1 MHESSWLPQFWSSAW
16 EGAGWGPAWKGAF
29 EGLSPQQAAWAPS
42 VIDGDALEAS
52 RRGRV
57 HSIWQILNHVVFWRE
72 TVVASLR
79 GERPSEDDI
88 ARRNWEAPAPGAPGA
103 PGDVTD
109 RAWAEAKARYVA
121 SHELMANAIGAS
133 EDNARRLAEMF
144 PHDAYHIGQ
153 VYTMRA
159 LLGV

>member
-1 MHESSWLPQFWSSAW
+1 MLYQTWSSAW

-29 EGLSPQQAAWAPS
+29 EGLSAAQAAWKPGAL
-42 VIDGDALEAS
+42 DGEELPTV
-52 RRGRV
+52 RRDRV

-72 TVVASLR
+72 AMVRMLEPN
-79 GERPSEDDI
+79 GRPSEDEI
-88 ARRNWEAPAPGAPGA
+88 ARRNWEEPAPGGFSEA
-103 PGDVTD
+103 
-109 RAWAEAKARYVA
+109 AWADAKARYVA
-121 SHELMANAIGAS
+121 SHELMANAIAKS
-133 EDNARRLAEMF
+133 DENAKKLAEML